1 MVVLDKWLLVD
12 YYFCRQAR
20 VGIEDCHLDE
30 RQMLRRQWG
39 LSALSGNQ
47 CKYEWFLFSRAKN
60 EVKLH
65 VCAGCRLHCDKHRVT
80 QYGRVHPLARFA
92 MSEKAS
98 TLVRMEAADVAQYG
112 NMSDGSKISK
122 LRLAK

>member
-1 MVVLDKWLLVD
+1 MSG
-12 YYFCRQAR
+12 FCLAVQ
-20 VGIEDCHLDE
+20 
-30 RQMLRRQWG
+30 
-39 LSALSGNQ
+39 
-47 CKYEWFLFSRAKN
+47 KN